1 MKEAAEQFDAN
12 LRPGDE
18 TLNDIELV
26 PEPLS
31 EALFLAWDVIV
42 LSIRDCLFSSQ
53 GQDESLRQNIFSL
66 MLH

>member
-1 MKEAAEQFDAN
+1 MEQFDAN
-12 LRPGDE
+12 FRPRDE
-18 TLNDIELV
+18 TLNDTELL

-31 EALFLAWDVIV
+31 EALFLAWHVIV

-53 GQDESLRQNIFSL
+53 EQDESLRQNIFSL